1 MKPGAYGTGQ
11 GFATLPA
18 SHFDRQVNTPPTQ
31 PEHEEQQSITRPAI
45 DFARNASL
53 PRRLGAAAYDAV
65 AVAAL
70 WFAATALVLGVVTRG
85 EAVPPGNPLFMLYL
99 TAVAMIY
106 FIWSWHA
113 AGQTLGMRAW
123 GIRVATLEGE
133 PPGIGRLTA
142 RFVAALASWA
152 CLGMGFLWALTRRD
166 RRTWHDLATGTVL
179 LRTQA
184 NVRRR

>member
-1 MKPGAYGTGQ
+1 M
-11 GFATLPA
+11 
-18 SHFDRQVNTPPTQ
+18 NTPSQQ
-31 PEHEEQQSITRPAI
+31 PKHDGKQSITRPA
-45 DFARNASL
+45 AGPANYASL
-53 PRRLGAAAYDAV
+53 PRRLAAAAYDGI

-70 WFAATALVLGVVTRG
+70 WFATTALVLGLVTRG

-106 FIWSWHA
+106 FAWSWHA

-133 PPGIGRLTA
+133 PPGIGRLAA

-152 CLGMGFLWALTRRD
+152 CLGLGFLWALTRRD
-166 RRTWHDLATGTVL
+166 RRTWHDLATGTILV
-179 LRTQA
+179 RVHA